1 MLEIG
6 SLYDICTRHKKSHLN
21 VDHDSCAQTSVSGL
35 EHRHGLERSSPV
47 MLNKDLNFGTI
58 LAVYLFNSANLKRLT

>member
-6 SLYDICTRHKKSHLN
+6 SLYDICTRHKKSYLN

-35 EHRHGLERSSPV
+35 KHKHGLELSSPV
-47 MLNKDLNFGTI
+47 MIDKNLNFGTI